1 MKREIKRDFVIDRS
15 KFTLFDF
22 VALTG
27 YIFYFSG
34 LAVIALAWLVYL
46 IKYI

>member
-15 KFTLFDF
+15 KFPLFVF

-27 YIFYFSG
+27 YIFYFSS

-46 IKYI
+46 IKI